1 MSRDVT
7 LSDLDL
13 TLPVPGGWEVGTVEA
28 GEGSVVVLAPEPWGP
43 ERGFRPNLTVTA
55 VESAPPLTPHRA
67 GTEAL
72 ALVLTDA
79 DTHVAG
85 YDVWPSGR
93 RLTRLSWVG
102 GEQLVLVSWV
112 LARAARV
119 VTMTA
124 TVDVERWS
132 TTRPLLEAVVR
143 EVRWADEPAAEL
155 PYERRWR
162 RARLGPGP
170 TEPRRDPDLVEL
182 GENLEDLSRV
192 LGEQRFRPGGVT
204 LDRETAVSLLT
215 GNDGDLPLSS
225 ELTDVGL
232 VTGEG
237 PTEAGRRLR
246 TIVREADR
254 VLQVEATVGL
264 LPLSFTLYRR
274 GGDSVVVCTDGV
286 SQWLGTDPHGRV
298 LQQVPTRVHLMD
310 LSTVGALGTLASW
323 LGAGPA
329 WSLAV
334 DDRVPRELLT
344 GRVQDPRT
352 RAPGGAS
359 PQLRQVWSRIGA
371 LWTLRAHDV
380 ATGASVGTAVVD
392 AADRGIYQLGGA
404 GAEDGTLALHA
415 LPGAALLDELVRLV
429 VDPARTWS
437 AREKQEVS

>member
-1 MSRDVT
+1 PDARLGPTMSRDVT

-132 TTRPLLEAVVR
+132 STRPLLEAVVR
-143 EVRWADEPAAEL
+143 EVRWVDEPAAEL

-170 TEPRRDPDLVEL
+170 AEPRRDHDLVEL
-182 GENLEDLSRV
+182 GENLEDLSGV

-204 LDRETAVSLLT
+204 LDREPAVSLLT
-215 GNDGDLPLSS
+215 GN
-225 ELTDVGL
+225 
-232 VTGEG
+232 
-237 PTEAGRRLR
+237 
-246 TIVREADR
+246 
-254 VLQVEATVGL
+254 
-264 LPLSFTLYRR
+264 
-274 GGDSVVVCTDGV
+274 
-286 SQWLGTDPHGRV
+286 
-298 LQQVPTRVHLMD
+298 
-310 LSTVGALGTLASW
+310 
-323 LGAGPA
+323 
-329 WSLAV
+329 
-334 DDRVPRELLT
+334 
-344 GRVQDPRT
+344 
-352 RAPGGAS
+352 
-359 PQLRQVWSRIGA
+359 
-371 LWTLRAHDV
+371 
-380 ATGASVGTAVVD
+380 
-392 AADRGIYQLGGA
+392 
-404 GAEDGTLALHA
+404 
-415 LPGAALLDELVRLV
+415 
-429 VDPARTWS
+429 
-437 AREKQEVS
+437 